1 MSFQYDQY
9 LANHRANV
17 KRGFDWLCENLSD
30 VTNDISDAAWQIE
43 FAHDK
48 SKDEEDEYNAYD
60 AYFYGN
66 NRSYKVVQDYQKAWL
81 THIHRN
87 PHHWQYWILIHDD
100 MENGEL
106 ETILEMPYNYIVEMI
121 CDWWAFS
128 WANGNLYEIFNWYA
142 EHSKFMKLAPRTRE
156 TVENILDKIRSRL
169 DSMEVEHSGVK
180 GMKWGVRNGP
190 PYPIKDNGR
199 VAAVQKHG
207 KIVEDAINSGEVIKT
222 INKDK
227 QNRHNK
233 TQHTPGRSYLNGD
246 IEYAQKLVDKYSG
259 TGESKLDRNGKWN
272 HRERIFADEDIGI
285 YVDEQGAETPS
296 NVGMIIYSNTGTH
309 IYPARRKE
317 NE

>member
-17 KRGFDWLCENLSD
+17 KRGFDWLCENLPN
-30 VTNDISDAAWQIE
+30 VTNDISDAAWYIE

-66 NRSYKVVQDYQKAWL
+66 NRSYKVVQDYQRAWL

-106 ETILEMPYNYIVEMI
+106 ETILEMPYDYIVEMI

-142 EHSKFMKLAPRTRE
+142 EHSKFMKLAQRTRE
-156 TVENILDKIRSRL
+156 TVEDILNKMKNRL
-169 DSMEVEHSGVK
+169 DSLEVEHSGVK

-190 PYPIKDNGR
+190 PYPIKDNGQ
-199 VAAVQKHG
+199 VVSEKSTLKNAAGKDIIIVEHTRLTGEPNSITQVTHKRGGIDRNYYDDAGRQFKQISNNDHGKPAKHPRGKHG
-207 KIVEDAINSGEVIKT
+207 EHVHD
-222 INKDK
+222 
-227 QNRHNK
+227 
-233 TQHTPGRSYLNGD
+233 Y
-246 IEYAQKLVDKYSG
+246 
-259 TGESKLDRNGKWN
+259 
-272 HRERIFADEDIGI
+272 I
-285 YVDEQGAETPS
+285 YD
-296 NVGMIIYSNTGTH
+296 NTGKLIKRPDRDLTDEE
-309 IYPARRKE
+309 RKE
-317 NE
+317 NSDFL